1 MTETLHS
8 NQSDEQK
15 TAQKLSV
22 FDMDHTLID
31 NDCDVSWKT
40 FLVEKGLASRESL
53 DQAAKFYYQYI
64 AGQLALDE
72 FLAFQLAEFIG
83 HTPAEMQKLAHEH
96 CQDMV
101 RPRIYQDA
109 ITEVKAL
116 HDAGR
121 ATAICTSTNNVIAA
135 PVAEL
140 FGIGNLIATKLEVVD
155 GVFTGRIEGAYCS
168 GNGKVGAVKKFC
180 RKHNTA
186 LAAVTYY
193 GDSQADIPLLT
204 AVGEPVAVNPGPV
217 LHELAVARGWQ
228 TRRFT

>member
-8 NQSDEQK
+8 NQSSERKRSTQ
-15 TAQKLSV
+15 LSV

-53 DQAAKFYYQYI
+53 DQAAEFYEQYV
-64 AGQLALDE
+64 AGRLDLDA

-83 HTPAEMQKLAHEH
+83 RSPEEMQKLAREH
-96 CQDMV
+96 CRAMV
-101 RPRIYQDA
+101 QPRIYQDA
-109 ITEVKAL
+109 IAEVKVAQL
-116 HDAGR
+116 AGR
-121 ATAICTSTNNVIAA
+121 ITTICTSTNNVIAA

-140 FGIGNLIATKLEVVD
+140 FGINNLIATKLEVAG
-155 GVFTGRIEGAYCS
+155 GVFTGRIEGAYC
-168 GNGKVGAVKKFC
+168 GGDGKVGAVKQFC
-180 RKHNTA
+180 RKHNTT

-204 AVGEPVAVNPGPV
+204 AVGDPIAVNPGPV
-217 LHELAVARGWQ
+217 LHELAVAKGWQ
-228 TRRFT
+228 IRRFA